1 MNTTELCN
9 KRRETLL
16 PRWAECFF
24 SGYPLESTGF
34 LRSRQDPFAN
44 PVGQTTRD
52 ALAALYDAV
61 AGADMDADTVKN
73 ALDKLMHLRAV
84 QDMSPSH
91 AVGPLYLIKN
101 ILREHVLPA
110 CLESNDKDG
119 LSAYLALESRVD
131 SLALMALDM
140 YTGAREKV
148 FNLRVEEIK
157 RSQSQIL
164 RWAKERGADSD
175 PNLKTANLEG

>member
-1 MNTTELCN
+1 MNITELCN
-9 KRRETLL
+9 NRRESLL
-16 PRWAECFF
+16 PHWAECFF

-52 ALAALYDAV
+52 SLAVLYDAV
-61 AGADMDADTVKN
+61 AGADMDSAMVKD
-73 ALDKLMHLRAV
+73 ALDKLMRLRAV
-84 QDMSPSH
+84 QDMSPSR

-110 CLESNDKDG
+110 CLASKDKDG
-119 LSAYLALESRVD
+119 LAEYLALESRVD
-131 SLALMALDM
+131 SLVLMALDM
-140 YTGAREKV
+140 FTGAREKV

-164 RWAKERGADSD
+164 RWAKERGADDD
-175 PNLKTANLEG
+175 PILKTANLEG